1 MLLRYKKMRKYITT
15 AFAFIISILVL
26 TNLNPACFENEAQ
39 SVSSPTNDVVKAKP
53 TELPITGKME
63 KIEKLKAMVIEK
75 PTLVSSLEQIK
86 TMREAAETKQ
96 DEALHL
102 LVKCLAYN
110 HDPDSRN
117 EILSQT
123 ELIPA
128 ISIIKEF
135 YGEKAGE
142 SLYKEALS
150 TDKKWLIDRISL
162 AVKAIL
168 SDEKTKALNAQFKV
182 DSSNPAGNYFA
193 EVLAKDKLEI
203 TFARRDDEILDKLGK
218 KLQEIQEKKKPN

>member
-1 MLLRYKKMRKYITT
+1 MKKKCVTIVY
-15 AFAFIISILVL
+15 FISVLVL
-26 TNLNPACFENEAQ
+26 TNLNSACVENGSQ
-39 SVSSPTNDVVKAKP
+39 TISPSTVTEKERSTPIETPVTNKTD
-53 TELPITGKME
+53 
-63 KIEKLKAMVIEK
+63 KIEKLKAMVTEK
-75 PTLVSSLEQIK
+75 PTLISSLEQIK

>member
-1 MLLRYKKMRKYITT
+1 MRKYTTT
-15 AFAFIISILVL
+15 AIAFILSILVL
-26 TNLNPACFENEAQ
+26 VNLNTTCFENDAQ
-39 SVSSPTNDVVKAKP
+39 SVSSPTNDIVKAKP
-53 TELPITGKME
+53 TELPITDAIE
-63 KIEKLKAMVIEK
+63 KKEKLKATVPEK
-75 PTLVSSLEQIK
+75 PTVVSSLEQIK

-96 DEALHL
+96 DDVLHL

-110 HDPDSRN
+110 LDPDNRN
-117 EILSQT
+117 ETLSTT

-142 SLYKEALS
+142 PLYKEALS

-182 DSSNPAGNYFA
+182 DSSSSAGNYFA

-203 TFARRDDEILDKLGK
+203 TFARQVKNFRKYKRRKNRIKEMFGK
-218 KLQEIQEKKKPN
+218 E

>member
-1 MLLRYKKMRKYITT
+1 MKKKCVTT
-15 AFAFIISILVL
+15 VYFISVLVL
-26 TNLNPACFENEAQ
+26 TNLNSACVENGSQQTISPSTATERERSTPIETPAANK
-39 SVSSPTNDVVKAKP
+39 TN
-53 TELPITGKME
+53 
-63 KIEKLKAMVIEK
+63 KIEKLKAMIVEK

-86 TMREAAETKQ
+86 IMREAAETKQ
-96 DEALHL
+96 DDVLHL

-168 SDEKTKALNAQFKV
+168 SDEKTKSLNAQFEV
-182 DSSNPAGNYFA
+182 NSSNPAGNYFA

-203 TFARRDDEILDKLGK
+203 TFARRDDEVIDKLGK